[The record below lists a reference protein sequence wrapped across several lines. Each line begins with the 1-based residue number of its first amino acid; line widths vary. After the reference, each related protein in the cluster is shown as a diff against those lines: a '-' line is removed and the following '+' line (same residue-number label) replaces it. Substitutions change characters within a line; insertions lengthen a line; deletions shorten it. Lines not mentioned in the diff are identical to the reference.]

1 MVEKDKEG
9 IKVDIKHINGLN
21 ERDILKKAQRKRAVT
36 QETLAQRI
44 GVKRNA
50 LNQNMNR
57 SRMSLNTFID
67 VLNAM
72 DYDIVIVDRETGE
85 AEWKIDVPDRDLI
98 DEDI

>member
-1 MVEKDKEG
+1 MDT
-9 IKVDIKHINGLN
+9 KHIKELS

-44 GVKRNA
+44 GIKRNA

-57 SRMSLNTFID
+57 SRMSLNTFVD

-85 AEWKIDVPDRDLI
+85 AEWKIDVPVQYPDD
-98 DEDI
+98 DI

>member
-1 MVEKDKEG
+1 MNV
-9 IKVDIKHINGLN
+9 KHIIGSN
-21 ERDILKKAQRKRAVT
+21 EREIMKKAQRKRAVT

-44 GVKRNA
+44 GIKRNA

-57 SRMSLNTFID
+57 SRMSLNTFVD

-85 AEWKIDVPDRDLI
+85 AEWKIDVPDKYLD
-98 DEDI
+98 DDI

>member
-1 MVEKDKEG
+1 M
-9 IKVDIKHINGLN
+9 DIKHINGLN
-21 ERDILKKAQRKRAVT
+21 ERDILKKAQRKRAIT
-36 QETLAQRI
+36 QETLAQRL